1 MRPPIYLQTIVSVLT
16 LHCSDVATRLV
27 NVTVDDQD
35 PQLQYA
41 PAENHWLSFVDH
53 DCQRGCSAKPDVA
66 QAYNHSWHDAT
77 YDFNVTSQ
85 NAPQTIAFQFTGMSH
100 GLIGDTKPVCSR
112 SLGIL
117 GSAIYVYGIVM
128 SSKETDL
135 LFFMDHDPAG
145 NFTYQSSGSQ
155 TYRYNVLYYANS
167 LLQSG
172 THHLLLQNGQGDGGN
187 RSLVLFDYL
196 IYTT

>member
-1 MRPPIYLQTIVSVLT
+1 MGPEMRPSIYLQTMVSILT
-16 LHCSDVATRLV
+16 LHCSDVVARLV

-35 PQLQYA
+35 PQLAYA

-53 DCQRGCSAKPDVA
+53 DCQRGCSAKPDAA

-85 NAPQTIAFQFTGMSH
+85 NAPQTIAFQFTG
-100 GLIGDTKPVCSR
+100 
-112 SLGIL
+112 
-117 GSAIYVYGIVM
+117 SAIYVYGIVM

-135 LFFMDHDPAG
+135 LFFMDHDPSG

-155 TYRYNVLYYANS
+155 TAYRYNVLYYANS
-167 LLQSG
+167 LLRSG
-172 THHLLLQNGQGDGGN
+172 THYLLLQNGQGDGGN